1 MRNLILTLGSL
12 FTLSISFSQAPKVK
26 ANKYPSLFWEIT
38 GNGLSRP
45 SYLFGTMHVSSK
57 MAFHLSD
64 SFYLGI
70 KNADVVALETDPAT
84 WQEDLSKYDM
94 EEQMYSYLRGRRD
107 YGYQSLNDY
116 LSINTL
122 KAFPYEKLM
131 MQALYSSPAIINS
144 FLYRS
149 GSEVS
154 SDFEEDTYLDLY
166 IFQAGKKWNKKV
178 CGVEDFDESMKLVKE
193 AYADAA
199 KEKNQPERSYD
210 FDEDFSFAKL
220 EEAYRSG
227 NLDWL
232 DSINK
237 VNSRSA
243 AFDEKFVYKR
253 NEIQANSIDS
263 ILKAKMSLFVGV
275 GAAHLPGNRGVIELL
290 RKKGYKLRPVKIAE
304 RDSKQKDDLEKIRV
318 PVTFSTQ
325 TSDDA
330 FFSVSLPGKLFSFQP
345 TFGLLS
351 QQQYSDMTNGSYY
364 MVTRIFTNA
373 GLWGHSTLD
382 VYHKVDSV
390 LYENIPGK
398 MLSKQPIT
406 KNGYKGFDITNRTRR
421 GDFQHYNIFI
431 TPFEIIL
438 FKLSGNGDYVK
449 DSKEA
454 DQFFNSIQ
462 LKDYKTNWKKYAP
475 SFGGFEVDLPHEA
488 VVNNGANWQFMAY
501 DDSVK
506 TNFEIIR
513 TDIHNTEFVEE
524 DSFDLNLMEES
535 FASSEFID
543 KQISSKQVNHKGYAA
558 LDAKYKYKDGSIASV
573 RFLVQGPHYYTLVA
587 NAAKENARTAQ
598 FLNSFAIKP
607 LIYGEPAKQTDTTL
621 FFTVNSSVPLE
632 KKKKKEM
639 YPQEMF
645 NVGRNEDE
653 DDSLDEKDIYK
664 DKILR
669 NDSTGEAIYI
679 SFNKRS
685 KYYFDDDTTTV
696 VDTLKFETPY
706 QDWTYR
712 SYKRWQLPNKTRV
725 LEYEMGDPKSSRTVH
740 GKSFAREGIY
750 HRLEVESDTLTKPS
764 SFVTNFFE
772 SFTPVDTVK
781 GFDPR
786 KKKSEI
792 FFTDFFSSDTTQHKR
807 AVRNIDMLKFDS
819 SDFINLKKAISSLTW
834 KEKKYLD
841 VKESFI
847 RKLSDIPTA
856 EASDYLKELY
866 YSAGDTVDVQYTV
879 LTILL
884 DQKTTH
890 SYNVFRDIMVN
901 EPPVLDV
908 GSSAPSYPRTRRY
921 SYLNDEEDYYREGGD
936 FFDYLSD
943 SLLLTKKIF
952 RDILPLININDYE
965 EPVISLLETM
975 VDSSMIEAKDYEI
988 YMSKFLI
995 EAKQLLKKQI
1005 ISEKNKSIEKA
1016 QSAQEE
1022 EEKVRYR
1029 PNDEEK
1035 GSGNFKL
1042 SSYAKLLMPFWNMNP
1057 AVPALMNQLLSSND
1071 KRLKYNTA
1079 FLLLHYKKT
1088 IPDTL
1093 LNYFA
1098 AMDEY
1103 RHELYTDL
1111 RDEKMLHLFPAKY
1124 MNQMDLARSEIKN
1137 YRSYNAPDSF
1147 VYVDKISLQQKDRNG
1162 FVYFF
1167 KYKEKKD
1174 DQTWKLATVG
1184 LLPSDPRKYEFE
1196 TKKDNVKPVLSRYNE
1211 YWENRESKQ
1220 YDFTEITETKI
1231 NNEDPL
1237 KDQLNK
1243 TLKRMKNSK
1252 HKSAEKFYV
1261 EEHNMF
1267 SSAMIPRD

>member
-1 MRNLILTLGSL
+1 
-12 FTLSISFSQAPKVK
+12 
-26 ANKYPSLFWEIT
+26 
-38 GNGLSRP
+38 
-45 SYLFGTMHVSSK
+45 
-57 MAFHLSD
+57 
-64 SFYLGI
+64 
-70 KNADVVALETDPAT
+70 
-84 WQEDLSKYDM
+84 
-94 EEQMYSYLRGRRD
+94 
-107 YGYQSLNDY
+107 
-116 LSINTL
+116 
-122 KAFPYEKLM
+122 
-131 MQALYSSPAIINS
+131 
-144 FLYRS
+144 
-149 GSEVS
+149 
-154 SDFEEDTYLDLY
+154 
-166 IFQAGKKWNKKV
+166 
-178 CGVEDFDESMKLVKE
+178 
-193 AYADAA
+193 
-199 KEKNQPERSYD
+199 
-210 FDEDFSFAKL
+210 
-220 EEAYRSG
+220 
-227 NLDWL
+227 
-232 DSINK
+232 
-237 VNSRSA
+237 
-243 AFDEKFVYKR
+243 
-253 NEIQANSIDS
+253 
-263 ILKAKMSLFVGV
+263 
-275 GAAHLPGNRGVIELL
+275 
-290 RKKGYKLRPVKIAE
+290 
-304 RDSKQKDDLEKIRV
+304 
-318 PVTFSTQ
+318 
-325 TSDDA
+325 
-330 FFSVSLPGKLFSFQP
+330 
-345 TFGLLS
+345 
-351 QQQYSDMTNGSYY
+351 
-364 MVTRIFTNA
+364 
-373 GLWGHSTLD
+373 
-382 VYHKVDSV
+382 
-390 LYENIPGK
+390 
-398 MLSKQPIT
+398 
-406 KNGYKGFDITNRTRR
+406 
-421 GDFQHYNIFI
+421 
-431 TPFEIIL
+431 
-438 FKLSGNGDYVK
+438 LSGNGDYVK
-449 DSKEA
+449 DSKEG

-462 LKDYKTNWKKYAP
+462 LKDYKTSWKKYSP
-475 SFGGFEVDLPHEA
+475 TFGGFEVDLPHEA

-513 TDIHNTEFVEE
+513 TDIHNTDFVEE

-543 KQISSKQVNHKGYAA
+543 KQISSRQINYKGYPA

-573 RFLVQGPHYYTLVA
+573 RFLIQGPHYYTLVA
-587 NAAKENARTAQ
+587 VAPKENARTTQ

-645 NVGRNEDE
+645 SMGRNGDE

-679 SFNKRS
+679 SFNKHS
-685 KYYFDDDTTTV
+685 KYYFEDDTTTV
-696 VDTLKFETPY
+696 VDSIKFETLD

-712 SYKRWQLPNKTRV
+712 SYKRWQLPDKTRI
-725 LEYEMGDPKSSRTVH
+725 LEYEMGDPKSSRMVH

-750 HRLEVESDTLTKPS
+750 HRLEIESDTLTRPS

-772 SFTPVDTVK
+772 SFAPIDTVK

-786 KKKSEI
+786 KKKSGV
-792 FFTDFFSSDTTQHKR
+792 FFSDFFSSDTTRHKR
-807 AVRNIDMLKFDS
+807 AVKNIDMLKFDS
-819 SDFINLKKAISSLTW
+819 ADLHDLKKAISSLNW

-841 VKESFI
+841 VKQSFI

-856 EASDYLKELY
+856 EAANYLKELY

-879 LTILL
+879 LSILL
-884 DQKTTH
+884 GQKTTN
-890 SYNVFRDIMVN
+890 SFNAFRDIMVN

-921 SYLNDEEDYYREGGD
+921 SYLNDDEDYSREGGD

-995 EAKQLLKKQI
+995 EAKQLLKKQM

-1016 QSAQEE
+1016 QSEQD
-1022 EEKVRYR
+1022 EKEKDRSR
-1029 PNDEEK
+1029 STDEK
-1035 GSGNFKL
+1035 GSGNYKL
-1042 SSYAKLLMPFWNMNP
+1042 SSYAKLLMPFWDLNP
-1057 AVPALMNQLLSSND
+1057 AVPALMNQLLHSND

-1079 FLLLHYKKT
+1079 FLLLRYKKA

-1103 RHELYTDL
+1103 RHELYSDL
-1111 RDEKMLHLFPAKY
+1111 SDEKLLHLFPAKY
-1124 MNQMDLARSEIKN
+1124 MNQIDLARSEIKN
-1137 YRSYNAPDSF
+1137 YRSYNVPDSF
-1147 VYVDKISLQQKDRNG
+1147 VFVDKLPLQQKDRNG
-1162 FVYFF
+1162 YVYFF

-1184 LLPSDPRKYEFE
+1184 LLPTDPKKYEFE
-1196 TKKDNVKPVLSRYNE
+1196 TKEKNKTTKSTSHDENWPGRE
-1211 YWENRESKQ
+1211 YKE
-1220 YDFTEITETKI
+1220 YDFTEITDTKI

-1243 TLKRMKNSK
+1243 ALKRMKNAK
-1252 HKSAEKFYV
+1252 HKSAEKFYA

-1267 SSAMIPRD
+1267 SGAMIPRD